1 MQTVPPTL
9 PENGILPRMVRPIPL
24 SGPAAFQ
31 AVLPAVSFFFQRKT
45 ILWIFSVLAPVPVLP
60 PELLPLS
67 AAAVPPQ
74 RMLPQAVPQIPLPF
88 PLPPMQTVRFP
99 PAHRRSVLP
108 PQPGLPP
115 ALPASESTVPPSVGT
130 LRFHSILLLPA
141 LPLFPQLPV
150 PWRSPA
156 SSSSGHPPFP
166 AHPKPGN
173 SRSDT
178 NR

>member
-1 MQTVPPTL
+1 
-9 PENGILPRMVRPIPL
+9 MVRPIPL

-67 AAAVPPQ
+67 AAAALPQ
-74 RMLPQAVPQIPLPF
+74 RMLPPAVPRIHLPF
-88 PLPPMQTVRFP
+88 PLPSMQTVRFP
-99 PAHRRSVLP
+99 SAHRRSVLS

-115 ALPASESTVPPSVGT
+115 ALPASESAVPPSVGT

-141 LPLFPQLPV
+141 LLLFPQLPV
-150 PWRSPA
+150 PLPPAVLPSPA
-156 SSSSGHPPFP
+156 SSWFGHPHFP

-173 SRSDT
+173 PRSDMS
-178 NR
+178 R